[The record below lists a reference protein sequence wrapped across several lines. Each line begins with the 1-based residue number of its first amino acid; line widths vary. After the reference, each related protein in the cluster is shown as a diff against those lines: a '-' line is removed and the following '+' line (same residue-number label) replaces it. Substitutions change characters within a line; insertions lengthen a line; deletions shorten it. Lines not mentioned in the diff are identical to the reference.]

1 MQKNQQLDET
11 DKKLLNDIQWV
22 FPLVDRPFL
31 EIGNKHGIS
40 EDEVMRRIKSMK
52 EAGLINEQEQEGQR
66 IYVITSRGK
75 DYLQSY
81 QQFAEVANSFGL
93 NL

>member
-1 MQKNQQLDET
+1 MVSYRNSVKIVGDVLRIADESGLSGVNVT
-11 DKKLLNDIQWV
+11 ALLRKANLSYGRLAAIA
-22 FPLVDRPFL
+22 
-31 EIGNKHGIS
+31 GNLIN
-40 EDEVMRRIKSMK
+40 
-52 EAGLINEQEQEGQR
+52 AGLINEQEQEGQR

-75 DYLQSY
+75 DYLQRY